1 MIDELEKVSDDNKE
15 EIGCVLERVGIE
27 ESGIEC
33 GSMGDEHSMMYKLTD
48 TSSDSESQQE
58 VEDLIDKEASKEEV
72 DSVLLRYLKVIRDSF
87 TNH

>member
-27 ESGIEC
+27 GCEIEY

-48 TSSDSESQQE
+48 TSSDSESQE
-58 VEDLIDKEASKEEV
+58 EIEDLIDKEASKKQV
-72 DSVLLRYLKVIRDSF
+72 DSVLLRYLKVIRESF